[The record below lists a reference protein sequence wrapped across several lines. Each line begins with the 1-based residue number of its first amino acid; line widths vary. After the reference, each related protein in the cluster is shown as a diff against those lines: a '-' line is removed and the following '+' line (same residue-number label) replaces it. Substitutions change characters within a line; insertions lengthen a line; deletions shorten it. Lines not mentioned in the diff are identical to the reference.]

1 MVLPSDD
8 VILPWSG
15 DGFKNAKEYRA

>member
-8 VILPWSG
+8 GPTYARNL
-15 DGFKNAKEYRA
+15 